1 MAPLPQKRV
10 NLARSPAL
18 VAIIQEEN
26 RWQLSGDLIINNI
39 TQVLNASKTLTLQSP
54 AQLDFAKVGDVD
66 TSAVSLIL
74 EFKRRANAEGV
85 DLSLVNVPDNLSSLM
100 QLYGVDS
107 FI

>member
-1 MAPLPQKRV
+1 M
-10 NLARSPAL
+10 
-18 VAIIQEEN
+18 VAIVQEEN

-39 TQVLNASKTLTLQSP
+39 TQVLNASKKLSLRSP

-74 EFKRRANAEGV
+74 EFKRRANTEGV